1 MNRLTFDP
9 SAVINSIDG
18 LQTFLIGAFAVFG
31 VWALGCVA
39 ILLIIRGAK

>member
-9 SAVINSIDG
+9 AQIINSIDG
-18 LQTFLIGAFAVFG
+18 LQTILIGCFAVLG
-31 VWALGCVA
+31 VWAVGCIA

>member
-9 SAVINSIDG
+9 LAVINSIDG
-18 LQTFLIGAFAVFG
+18 LQTILIACFGALG